1 MCKYNFCFT
10 TFSHCLL
17 CLFHLLLKNAAA
29 EVEKM
34 ILGNKCDLDDARV
47 VSTERG
53 RLVSDCYNYLYS
65 VLNSSFILFVYLVL
79 LLMLLGPHHS

>member
-1 MCKYNFCFT
+1 M
-10 TFSHCLL
+10 
-17 CLFHLLLKNAAA
+17 KNAAA

-53 RLVSDCYNYLYS
+53 RLVSE
-65 VLNSSFILFVYLVL
+65 
-79 LLMLLGPHHS
+79 GH